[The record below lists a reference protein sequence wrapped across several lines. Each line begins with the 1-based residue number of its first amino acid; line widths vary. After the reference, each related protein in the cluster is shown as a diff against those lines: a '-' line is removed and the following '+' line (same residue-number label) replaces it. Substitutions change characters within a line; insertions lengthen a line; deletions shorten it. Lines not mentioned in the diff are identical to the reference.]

1 MEGSFLAGREGSLLG
16 GGGLAWVGQVLENGA
31 GSQGEMRFR
40 ERMSLGERALCKKRQ
55 VGGRPR

>member
-40 ERMSLGERALCKKRQ
+40 ERMSLGERALCIQ
-55 VGGRPR
+55 DQN